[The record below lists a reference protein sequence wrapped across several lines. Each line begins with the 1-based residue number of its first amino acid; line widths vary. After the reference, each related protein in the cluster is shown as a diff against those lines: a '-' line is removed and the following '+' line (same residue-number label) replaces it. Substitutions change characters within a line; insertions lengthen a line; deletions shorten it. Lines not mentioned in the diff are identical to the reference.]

1 MGKRHKFR
9 SEQLIGKNGK
19 GYRFDMDGDLC
30 TASFLER
37 ARGFRAI
44 DTAEEQEIIARIKAG
59 DPDSEKLRDILI
71 KSHQAFI
78 VMFAQRHCPIGSDV
92 FMDLIQEGNYGMC
105 VALDRFDPSRKVKF
119 LSYANSWIV
128 KYMYEF
134 LQNNEL
140 IQRNN
145 RSKTF
150 GNDTR
155 FRELFVKKYGREPS
169 CEELMVLFNEMG
181 ISLRNPKDLEEIQI
195 LPIDAPQSGNR
206 PSDDDDDDKPRTE
219 YGEEDDIVGRLDT
232 QEKAAAL
239 HRVIS
244 EELTD
249 DEAAVLA
256 MKYGF
261 GGTDELSNR
270 EIAEMLGTT
279 SYAVRLLME
288 SATEKIKPYRALFE

>member
-9 SEQLIGKNGK
+9 SEQLIGKKGK
-19 GYRFDMDGDLC
+19 GYRFDMDNDPC
-30 TASFLER
+30 TVSYLEK
-37 ARGFRAI
+37 ARGFKTI
-44 DTAEEQEIIARIKAG
+44 DTEEEQRIIYRIKAG
-59 DPDSEKLRDILI
+59 DPDSAKLTETLV

-105 VALDRFDPSRKVKF
+105 VALDRFDPTRKVKF

-140 IQRNN
+140 VQRNN

-150 GNDTR
+150 GNDSK
-155 FRELFVKKYGREPS
+155 FREMFVKKYGREPS
-169 CEELMVLFNEMG
+169 CEELMALFNEMG
-181 ISLRNPKDLEEIQI
+181 ISLRNPMDLHDIQI
-195 LPIDAPQSGNR
+195 VSMDR
-206 PSDDDDDDKPRTE
+206 PNTPCGSSDSDDDEPARTQ
-219 YGEEDDIVGRLDT
+219 YGEDDDIVGRLDM
-232 QEKAAAL
+232 QEKAAVL
-239 HRVIS
+239 HRVMS

-249 DEAAVLA
+249 EEAAVLG

-270 EIAEMLGTT
+270 EIAKLMGTT
-279 SYAVRLLME
+279 PYRIRLVTE
-288 SATEKIKPYRALFE
+288 SAVAKIAPYRRLFE

>member
-1 MGKRHKFR
+1 MGKRHKFK
-9 SEQLIGKNGK
+9 SEQLIGRKSL
-19 GYRFDMDGDLC
+19 GYRFDMDGDPC
-30 TASFLER
+30 TVEYLER
-37 ARGFRAI
+37 ARGFRTI
-44 DTAEEQEIIARIKAG
+44 DTAEEQEIIARIKDG
-59 DPDSEKLRDILI
+59 DPDSEKLTETLV

-78 VMFAQRHCPIGSDV
+78 VMFAQRHCPMGSDV

-105 VALDRFDPSRKVKF
+105 VALDRFDPARNVKF

-140 IQRNN
+140 VQRNN

-150 GNDTR
+150 GNDTK
-155 FRELFVKKYGREPS
+155 FRKMFVKKYGREPS

-181 ISLRNPKDLEEIQI
+181 ISLRNPLDLQDIQI
-195 LPIDAPQSGNR
+195 VPMDR
-206 PSDDDDDDKPRTE
+206 PKASARSSSADDDEPSRTQ
-219 YGEEDDIVGRLDT
+219 YGEEDDIVGRLDI

-239 HRVIS
+239 HMVMS

-249 DEAAVLA
+249 EEAAVLA

-270 EIAEMLGTT
+270 EIAE
-279 SYAVRLLME
+279 LME
-288 SATEKIKPYRALFE
+288 TTPYRVRMVTESAVAKIAPYRRLFE